1 MTTTVGI
8 IYNDGVILA
17 SDQRATMGSFI
28 ACKTAQKIHMI
39 SSTVGF
45 TIAGGVGDA
54 QELIRVLRSEAAI
67 YQFRRGS
74 PMRVSAVNS
83 LLSNFMTQNR
93 AYPYEVH
100 PTIGGFDDTGARL
113 FTMDA
118 VGGSSEEVRF
128 TSTGSGSPA
137 ALGILEEYYIA
148 GMSEDEA
155 IAMAIR
161 CVATAKKRD
170 AASGEA
176 TAIVVIDKEGF
187 RNAKIIDG

>member
-8 IYNDGVILA
+8 IYNDGVVLG
-17 SDQRATMGSFI
+17 SDQRATMGHFI
-28 ACKTAQKIHMI
+28 ASRTAQKIHMI

-54 QELIRVLRSEAAI
+54 QELIRVLKSEAAI
-67 YQFRRGS
+67 YKFRRGV
-74 PMRVSAVNS
+74 PMRTAAVNS

-118 VGGSSEEVRF
+118 VGGSSEEVDF

-137 ALGILEEYYIA
+137 ALGILEDDYIA
-148 GMSEDEA
+148 GMSEEEA
-155 IAMAIR
+155 VDMAVRAI
-161 CVATAKKRD
+161 ATAKKRD
-170 AASGEA
+170 AGSGEA
-176 TAIVVIDKEGF
+176 TAIVVIDKGGY
-187 RNAKIIDG
+187 RNAKVINR

>member
-8 IYNDGVILA
+8 IYNDGVVLG
-17 SDQRATMGSFI
+17 SDQRATMGHFI

-54 QELIRVLRSEAAI
+54 QELIRVLRSEAEI
-67 YQFRRGS
+67 FKFRRGT
-74 PMRVSAVNS
+74 PMRTSAVNS

-93 AYPYEVH
+93 GYPYEVY

-118 VGGSSEEVRF
+118 VGGSSEEVTF

-137 ALGILEEYYIA
+137 ALGILEDDYIA
-148 GMSEDEA
+148 GMSENEA
-155 IAMAIR
+155 IDMAVRAI
-161 CVATAKKRD
+161 ATAKKRD
-170 AASGEA
+170 AGSGEA
-176 TAIVVIDKEGF
+176 TAIVVIDAGGY
-187 RNAKIIDG
+187 RNAKIIN